1 MRKYII
7 LILPLLVL
15 MFGFVSK
22 ADTYTAPNGQTYYVK
37 YSLQNDF
44 SYQDQHFKADY
55 YTNQYIG
62 IYNNLPYIWVNG
74 ARKQLNMSPY
84 NAGTYTF
91 INQAINVGQ
100 ANASTSLLRYS
111 SANNTYTTI
120 DSCVYVQTGTTG
132 ITLQFNPGN
141 YGYTSST
148 IPVFQNTSDLDSYIS
163 SSPIQVDWDHP
174 YYSVAIPTPE
184 YDVTYRKVGLDVDV
198 PLNFNFNAPLD
209 GEYYVEI
216 MAEFALADYLTF
228 MPVSRYFEASSY
240 SYVTKEIVNPV
251 QYVLA
256 SDLTAN
262 TLNSVLTNMW
272 QAALN
277 EVPLSNVSIK
287 FPTDFSAQDIL
298 NWREAYDEL
307 RSTCGVA
314 GTSIKFYARYFLIV
328 DDTKFVVGPWRIWNS
343 VSPKTFNDELPSYY
357 LPYAIASGNTG
368 TSTSTSSDPDDV
380 YIPVGGDNPTGE
392 YYSPSFNITVGN
404 NVPNYPDYPTIA
416 SYNMDNLLVSTMNN
430 AKGLSGFFGE
440 FGGFLT
446 ASFAFI
452 PSWIWAIIGVGFS
465 LSIVVMFLKIL

>member
-1 MRKYII
+1 MRKIII
-7 LILPLLVL
+7 LLPLLVL
-15 MFGFVSK
+15 LFGFISQCASQEDIATMKNGFNSHFNATMSDSVASQIVDK
-22 ADTYTAPNGQTYYVK
+22 WQTSGKTYCWIWRGSSNNIQVYMANG
-37 YSLQNDF
+37 
-44 SYQDQHFKADY
+44 
-55 YTNQYIG
+55 YT
-62 IYNNLPYIWVNG
+62 VNG
-74 ARKQLNMSPY
+74 GNIFPTSPY
-84 NAGTYTF
+84 LMSNEINANG
-91 INQAINVGQ
+91 
-100 ANASTSLLRYS
+100 
-111 SANNTYTTI
+111 
-120 DSCVYVQTGTTG
+120 
-132 ITLQFNPGN
+132 
-141 YGYTSST
+141 SST
-148 IPVFQNTSDLDSYIS
+148 FTWQNYSGSYVSGNSQYTWSVGTWDDFHTIPI
-163 SSPIQVDWDHP
+163 DWEHP

-184 YDVTYRKVGLDVDV
+184 YDVTYRKVGLGVDV
-198 PLNFNFNAPLD
+198 PLNFTFNAPLE

-240 SYVTKEIVNPV
+240 SYVTKEIVNPN
-251 QYVLA
+251 QFISA
-256 SDLTAN
+256 SDITAN
-262 TLNSVLTNMW
+262 TLHTVLTNMW

-277 EVPLSNVSIK
+277 EVPLSSVSIK
-287 FPTDFSAQDIL
+287 FPTDFTAQEIL
-298 NWREAYDEL
+298 DWRDGYNEL
-307 RSTCGVA
+307 RETCGTA
-314 GTSIKFYARYFLIV
+314 GTSIKFYARYFQIV

-430 AKGLSGFFGE
+430 AKGLTSFFGE

-452 PSWIWAIIGVGFS
+452 PSWIWAIIGVGFG